1 MLKRKTK
8 NNIQRKSQLLIV
20 GSLLIIIGLGIIG
33 GKVITNYLDKKQEE
47 SLINDFYKEQEEYIV
62 DVPVMEEELVQ
73 EEEREQEVKSN
84 TPEINYIAVLKIPKI
99 DLEKGLASKD
109 SYWNNVNKNIQIL
122 SESDMPDVENGN
134 VILASHSGNGKVSYF
149 RKLNKL
155 QNDDIVSIFY
165 NGKEYKYKMVN
176 SYEIEK
182 NGYAHIVRN
191 KEKSTLTLITC
202 KHNTNKQIVV
212 ICELQEVIGGQ
223 DNGE

>member
-8 NNIQRKSQLLIV
+8 NNNGRKGQLLIV
-20 GSLLIIIGLGIIG
+20 GSFLIIIGIGILG
-33 GKVITNYLDKKQEE
+33 GKLVNSYLDKKQEQD
-47 SLINDFYKEQEEYIV
+47 LINNFYEQQEEYVV
-62 DVPVMEEELVQ
+62 DVPVMEEELVEEEVVEQ
-73 EEEREQEVKSN
+73 EEKKETT
-84 TPEINYIAVLKIPKI
+84 TPTINYIAVIKIPKI
-99 DLEKGLASKD
+99 GLEKGLASKG
-109 SYWNNVNKNIQIL
+109 SYWNNVNRNIEIL

-134 VILASHSGNGKVSYF
+134 VILAGHSGNSGVSYF

-155 QNDDIVSIFY
+155 QNDDTVSIVY

-191 KEKSTLTLITC
+191 AEKSTLTLITC

-212 ICELQEVIGGQ
+212 ICELIEVI
-223 DNGE
+223 

>member
-8 NNIQRKSQLLIV
+8 NNNGRKGQLLIV
-20 GSLLIIIGLGIIG
+20 GSFLIIIGIGILG
-33 GKVITNYLDKKQEE
+33 GKIVNNYLDKKQEQD
-47 SLINDFYKEQEEYIV
+47 LINNFYEQQEEYVV
-62 DVPVMEEELVQ
+62 DVPVMEEELVKEEVVEQ
-73 EEEREQEVKSN
+73 EEKKETT
-84 TPEINYIAVLKIPKI
+84 TPTINYIAVIKIPKI
-99 DLEKGLASKD
+99 GLEKGLASKG
-109 SYWNNVNKNIQIL
+109 SYWNNVNRNIEIL

-134 VILASHSGNGKVSYF
+134 VILAGHSGNSGVSYF

-155 QNDDIVSIFY
+155 QNDDTVSIVY

-191 KEKSTLTLITC
+191 AEKSTLTLITC

-212 ICELQEVIGGQ
+212 ICELVEVI
-223 DNGE
+223 

>member
-8 NNIQRKSQLLIV
+8 NNNQRKGQLLIV
-20 GSLLIIIGLGIIG
+20 GSFLIIIGIGVLG
-33 GKVITNYLDKKQEE
+33 GKIVNNYLDKKQEQD
-47 SLINDFYKEQEEYIV
+47 LINNFYEQQEEYVV
-62 DVPVMEEELVQ
+62 DVPVMEEELVEEEVVEQ
-73 EEEREQEVKSN
+73 EEKKETT
-84 TPEINYIAVLKIPKI
+84 TPTINYIAVIKIPKI
-99 DLEKGLASKD
+99 GLEKGLASKG
-109 SYWNNVNKNIQIL
+109 SYWNNVNRNIEIL

-134 VILASHSGNGKVSYF
+134 VILAGHSGNSGVSYF

-155 QNDDIVSIFY
+155 QNDDNVSIVY

-191 KEKSTLTLITC
+191 AEKSTLTLITC

-212 ICELQEVIGGQ
+212 ICELIEVI
-223 DNGE
+223 

>member
-8 NNIQRKSQLLIV
+8 NNNQRKGQLLIV
-20 GSLLIIIGLGIIG
+20 GSFLIIIGIGMLG
-33 GKVITNYLDKKQEE
+33 GKIVNNYLDKKQEQD
-47 SLINDFYKEQEEYIV
+47 LIKYFYEQQEEYVV
-62 DVPVMEEELVQ
+62 DVPVMEEELVKEEVAVQ
-73 EEEREQEVKSN
+73 EEKKETT
-84 TPEINYIAVLKIPKI
+84 TPNINYIAVIKIPKI
-99 DLEKGLASKD
+99 GLEKGLASKG
-109 SYWNNVNKNIQIL
+109 SYWNNVNRNIEIL

-134 VILASHSGNGKVSYF
+134 VILAGHSGNSGVSYF

-155 QNDDIVSIFY
+155 QNDDTVSIVY

-191 KEKSTLTLITC
+191 AEKSTLTLITC

-212 ICELQEVIGGQ
+212 ICELVEVI
-223 DNGE
+223 

>member
-8 NNIQRKSQLLIV
+8 NNNQRKGQLLIV
-20 GSLLIIIGLGIIG
+20 GSFLIIIGIGILG
-33 GKVITNYLDKKQEE
+33 GKIVNNYLDKKQEQD
-47 SLINDFYKEQEEYIV
+47 LINNFYEQQEEYVV
-62 DVPVMEEELVQ
+62 DVPVMEEELV
-73 EEEREQEVKSN
+73 EEEVVEQKEKKETT
-84 TPEINYIAVLKIPKI
+84 TPTINYIAVIKIPKI
-99 DLEKGLASKD
+99 GLEKGLASKG
-109 SYWNNVNKNIQIL
+109 SYWNNVNRNIEIL

-134 VILASHSGNGKVSYF
+134 VILAGHSGNSGVSYF

-155 QNDDIVSIFY
+155 QNDDTVSIVY

-191 KEKSTLTLITC
+191 AEKSTLTLITC

-212 ICELQEVIGGQ
+212 ICELVEVI
-223 DNGE
+223 

>member
-8 NNIQRKSQLLIV
+8 NNNQRKGQLLIV
-20 GSLLIIIGLGIIG
+20 GSFLIIIGIGILG
-33 GKVITNYLDKKQEE
+33 GKIVNNYLDKKQEQD
-47 SLINDFYKEQEEYIV
+47 LINNFYEQQEEYVV
-62 DVPVMEEELVQ
+62 DVPVMEEELVKEEVAEQ
-73 EEEREQEVKSN
+73 EEKKETT
-84 TPEINYIAVLKIPKI
+84 TPTINYIAVIKIPKI
-99 DLEKGLASKD
+99 GLEKGLASKG
-109 SYWNNVNKNIQIL
+109 SYWNNVNRNIEIL

-134 VILASHSGNGKVSYF
+134 VILAGHSGNSGVSYF

-155 QNDDIVSIFY
+155 QNDDTVSIVY

-191 KEKSTLTLITC
+191 AEKSTLTLITC

-212 ICELQEVIGGQ
+212 ICELVEVI
-223 DNGE
+223 

>member
-8 NNIQRKSQLLIV
+8 NNNQRKSQLFIV
-20 GSLLIIIGLGIIG
+20 GSFLIIVGIGILG
-33 GKVITNYLDKKQEE
+33 GKIVNNYLDKKQEQD
-47 SLINDFYKEQEEYIV
+47 LINDFYEQQEEYVV
-62 DVPVMEEELVQ
+62 DVPVMEEELVEEEVVEQ
-73 EEEREQEVKSN
+73 EEKKETT
-84 TPEINYIAVLKIPKI
+84 TPTINYIAVIKIPKI
-99 DLEKGLASKD
+99 GLEKGLASKG
-109 SYWNNVNKNIQIL
+109 SYWNNVNRNIEIL

-134 VILASHSGNGKVSYF
+134 VILAGHSGNSGVSYF

-155 QNDDIVSIFY
+155 QNDDTVSIVY

-191 KEKSTLTLITC
+191 AEKSTLTLITC

-212 ICELQEVIGGQ
+212 ICELIEVI
-223 DNGE
+223 

>member
-8 NNIQRKSQLLIV
+8 NNNGRKGQLLIV
-20 GSLLIIIGLGIIG
+20 GSFLIIIGIGIIG
-33 GKVITNYLDKKQEE
+33 GKLVNNYLDKKQEQD
-47 SLINDFYKEQEEYIV
+47 LINNFYEQQEEYVV
-62 DVPVMEEELVQ
+62 DVPVMEEELVEEEVVEQ
-73 EEEREQEVKSN
+73 EEKKETT
-84 TPEINYIAVLKIPKI
+84 TPTINYIAVIKIPKI
-99 DLEKGLASKD
+99 GLEKGLASKG
-109 SYWNNVNKNIQIL
+109 SYWNNVNRNIEIL

-134 VILASHSGNGKVSYF
+134 VILAGHSGNSGVSYF

-155 QNDDIVSIFY
+155 QNDDTVSIVY

-191 KEKSTLTLITC
+191 AEKSTLTLITC

-212 ICELQEVIGGQ
+212 ICELVEVI
-223 DNGE
+223 

>member
-8 NNIQRKSQLLIV
+8 NNNQRKGQLLIV
-20 GSLLIIIGLGIIG
+20 GSFLIIIGIGILG
-33 GKVITNYLDKKQEE
+33 GKIVNNYLDKKQEQD
-47 SLINDFYKEQEEYIV
+47 LINNFYEQQEEYVV
-62 DVPVMEEELVQ
+62 DVPVMEEELVKEEVVEQ
-73 EEEREQEVKSN
+73 EEKKETT
-84 TPEINYIAVLKIPKI
+84 TPTINYIAVIKIPKI
-99 DLEKGLASKD
+99 GLEKGLASKG
-109 SYWNNVNKNIQIL
+109 SYWNNVNRNIEIL

-134 VILASHSGNGKVSYF
+134 VILAGHSGNSGVSYF

-155 QNDDIVSIFY
+155 QNDDTVSIVY

-191 KEKSTLTLITC
+191 AEKSTLTLITC

-212 ICELQEVIGGQ
+212 ICELIEVI
-223 DNGE
+223 

>member
-1 MLKRKTK
+1 MLKRKTN
-8 NNIQRKSQLLIV
+8 NNIQRMSQLLIV

-47 SLINDFYKEQEEYIV
+47 SLINDFYKEQEEYVV

-109 SYWNNVNKNIQIL
+109 SYWNNVNRNIQIL

>member
-8 NNIQRKSQLLIV
+8 NNNQRKGQLLIV
-20 GSLLIIIGLGIIG
+20 GSFLIIIGIGILG
-33 GKVITNYLDKKQEE
+33 GKLVNSYLDKKQEQD
-47 SLINDFYKEQEEYIV
+47 LINNFYEQQEEYVV
-62 DVPVMEEELVQ
+62 DVPVMEEELVEEEVVEQ
-73 EEEREQEVKSN
+73 EEKKETT
-84 TPEINYIAVLKIPKI
+84 TPTINYIAVVKIPKI
-99 DLEKGLASKD
+99 GLEKGLASKG
-109 SYWNNVNKNIQIL
+109 SYWNNVNRNIEIL

-134 VILASHSGNGKVSYF
+134 VILAGHSGNSGVSYF

-155 QNDDIVSIFY
+155 QNDDTVSIVY

-191 KEKSTLTLITC
+191 AEKSTLTLITC

-212 ICELQEVIGGQ
+212 ICELVEVI
-223 DNGE
+223 

>member
-1 MLKRKTK
+1 MLKRKIK

-20 GSLLIIIGLGIIG
+20 GSLLIIIGSGIIG

-47 SLINDFYKEQEEYIV
+47 SLINDFYKEQEEYVV
-62 DVPVMEEELVQ
+62 DIPVMEEELVQ

-109 SYWNNVNKNIQIL
+109 SYWNNVNRNIQIL

>member
-1 MLKRKTK
+1 MLKRKIK

-20 GSLLIIIGLGIIG
+20 GSLLIIIGSGIIG

-47 SLINDFYKEQEEYIV
+47 SLINDFYKEQEEYVV

-109 SYWNNVNKNIQIL
+109 SYWNNVNRNIQIL

>member
-47 SLINDFYKEQEEYIV
+47 SLINDFYKEQEEYVV

-109 SYWNNVNKNIQIL
+109 SYWNNVNRNIQIL

-212 ICELQEVIGGQ
+212 ICELQEIIGGQ

>member
-8 NNIQRKSQLLIV
+8 NNNQRKGQLLIV
-20 GSLLIIIGLGIIG
+20 GSFLIIIGIGILG
-33 GKVITNYLDKKQEE
+33 GKIVNNYLYKKQEQD
-47 SLINDFYKEQEEYIV
+47 LINNFYEQQEEYVV
-62 DVPVMEEELVQ
+62 DVPVMEEELLEEEVVEQ
-73 EEEREQEVKSN
+73 EEKKETT
-84 TPEINYIAVLKIPKI
+84 TPTINYIAVIKIPKI
-99 DLEKGLASKD
+99 GLEKGLASKG
-109 SYWNNVNKNIQIL
+109 SYWNNVNRNIEIL

-134 VILASHSGNGKVSYF
+134 VILAGHSGNSGVSYF

-155 QNDDIVSIFY
+155 QNDDTVSIVY

-191 KEKSTLTLITC
+191 AEKSTLTLITC

-212 ICELQEVIGGQ
+212 ICELVEVI
-223 DNGE
+223 

>member
-8 NNIQRKSQLLIV
+8 NNNQRKGQLLIV
-20 GSLLIIIGLGIIG
+20 GSFLIIIGIGILG
-33 GKVITNYLDKKQEE
+33 GKLVNNYLDKKQEQD
-47 SLINDFYKEQEEYIV
+47 LINNFYEQQEEYVV
-62 DVPVMEEELVQ
+62 DVPVMEEELVKEEVAEQ
-73 EEEREQEVKSN
+73 EEKKETT
-84 TPEINYIAVLKIPKI
+84 TPTINYIAVIKIPKI
-99 DLEKGLASKD
+99 GLEKGLASKG
-109 SYWNNVNKNIQIL
+109 SYWNNVNRNIEVL

-134 VILASHSGNGKVSYF
+134 VILAGHSGNSRVSYF

-155 QNDDIVSIFY
+155 QNDDTVSIVY

-191 KEKSTLTLITC
+191 AEKSTLTLITC

-212 ICELQEVIGGQ
+212 ICELVEVI
-223 DNGE
+223 

>member
-8 NNIQRKSQLLIV
+8 NNNQRKGQLLIV
-20 GSLLIIIGLGIIG
+20 GSFLIIIGIGILG
-33 GKVITNYLDKKQEE
+33 GKIVNNYLDKKQEQD
-47 SLINDFYKEQEEYIV
+47 LINNFYEQQEEYVV
-62 DVPVMEEELVQ
+62 DVPVMEEELVKEEVVEQ
-73 EEEREQEVKSN
+73 EEKKETK
-84 TPEINYIAVLKIPKI
+84 TPTINYIAVIKIPKI
-99 DLEKGLASKD
+99 GLEKGLASKG
-109 SYWNNVNKNIQIL
+109 SYWNNVNRNIEIL

-134 VILASHSGNGKVSYF
+134 VILAGHSGNSGVSYF

-155 QNDDIVSIFY
+155 QNDDTVSIVY

-191 KEKSTLTLITC
+191 AEKSTLTLITC

-212 ICELQEVIGGQ
+212 ICELVEVI
-223 DNGE
+223 